1 MGDRLKGKVAIIG
14 GGTSGMGTAMVE
26 LFAAEGAKV
35 VFSGRRADRGEALAE
50 KVCAQGYDVCYV
62 QGDFTKLA
70 DMEHVVAVTVE
81 KYGTVDVLVN
91 NAAYSVPSPMLDMD
105 VDKQFYPTMELN
117 VRSYFAMSKLVLP
130 YMIEKGNGSIINI
143 SSASGTDGS
152 PRFSMYAASKGAVN
166 LLTKSC
172 AMEYAKYGVRCNAVA
187 PGMTYTEK
195 MIKGSPHAQAS
206 LAVVPMQRGGEAMEQ
221 AYAALFFA
229 TDECRYCT
237 GAILPVDGGQTCGP
251 MRPEE

>member
-1 MGDRLKGKVAIIG
+1 MADRLKGKVAIIG

-117 VRSYFAMSKLVLP
+117 VRS
-130 YMIEKGNGSIINI
+130 
-143 SSASGTDGS
+143 
-152 PRFSMYAASKGAVN
+152 
-166 LLTKSC
+166 
-172 AMEYAKYGVRCNAVA
+172 
-187 PGMTYTEK
+187 
-195 MIKGSPHAQAS
+195 
-206 LAVVPMQRGGEAMEQ
+206 
-221 AYAALFFA
+221 
-229 TDECRYCT
+229 
-237 GAILPVDGGQTCGP
+237 
-251 MRPEE
+251 

>member
-1 MGDRLKGKVAIIG
+1 MAGRLNGKVAIIG

-26 LFAAEGAKV
+26 LFAVEGAKV
-35 VFSGRRADRGEALAE
+35 VFSGRRTDRGEALQE
-50 KVCAQGYDVCYV
+50 KVRSEGYDVLYV
-62 QGDFTKLA
+62 QGDFTKLE
-70 DMEHVVAVTVE
+70 DMENVVSTTVE

-91 NAAYSVPSPMLDMD
+91 NAAYSVPSPLQGMD
-105 VDKQFYPTMELN
+105 IDKQFYSTMELN
-117 VRSYFAMSKLVLP
+117 VKSYFAMIKLVLP
-130 YMIEKGNGSIINI
+130 YMIEKGNGSIVNI
-143 SSASGTDGS
+143 SSVSGTDGS
-152 PRFSMYAASKGAVN
+152 PNFSMYAASKGAVN

-206 LAVVPMQRGGEAMEQ
+206 LAVVPMKRGGEAMEQ

-251 MRPEE
+251 MRPEA

>member
-1 MGDRLKGKVAIIG
+1 MAERLKGKVAIIG

-26 LFAAEGAKV
+26 LFASEGAKV
-35 VFSGRRADRGEALAE
+35 VFSGRRADRGDALQE
-50 KVCAQGYDVCYV
+50 KVRSQGYAVRYV
-62 QGDFTKLA
+62 QGDFTKIE
-70 DMEHVVAVTVE
+70 DMENVVKTTAAEYGAV
-81 KYGTVDVLVN
+81 DILVN
-91 NAAYSVPSPMLDMD
+91 NAAYSVPSPLLEMD
-105 VDKQFYPTMELN
+105 IDKQFYPTMELN
-117 VRSYFAMSKLVLP
+117 VRSYFSMIKLVLP
-130 YMIEKGNGSIINI
+130 YMIKKGNGSIINI

-152 PRFSMYAASKGAVN
+152 PNFSMYAASKGAVN

-172 AMEYAKYGVRCNAVA
+172 AMEYAKYGVRCNAVS

-195 MIKGSPHAQAS
+195 MIKGSPHAEAS
-206 LAVVPMQRGGEAMEQ
+206 LAVVPMKRGGEALEQ

-237 GAILPVDGGQTCGP
+237 GAILNVDGGQTCGP